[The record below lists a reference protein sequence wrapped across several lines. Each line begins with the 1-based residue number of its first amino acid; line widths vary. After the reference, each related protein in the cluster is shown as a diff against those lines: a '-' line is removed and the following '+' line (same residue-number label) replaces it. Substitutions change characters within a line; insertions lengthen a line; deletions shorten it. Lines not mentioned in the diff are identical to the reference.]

1 MDGAIRQKTKFPMF
15 SLLGGYVPI
24 SRSFVVMAKKEI
36 LKNESWLPWQY
47 PLKNQ
52 KSWFWLIIYSH
63 SGTEW

>member
-1 MDGAIRQKTKFPMF
+1 VPSDRRQNFPCF
-15 SLLGGYVPI
+15 LSGGGGYGPI
-24 SRSFVVMAKKEI
+24 SRSFLFLAKKEI